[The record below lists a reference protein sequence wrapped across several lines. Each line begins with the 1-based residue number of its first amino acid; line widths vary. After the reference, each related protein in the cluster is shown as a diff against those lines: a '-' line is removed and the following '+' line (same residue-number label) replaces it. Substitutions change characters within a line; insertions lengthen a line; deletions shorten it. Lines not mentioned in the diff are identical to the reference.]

1 MAKGQA
7 AKQEAFAKM
16 LEMFPDSFL
25 YNDNKELRINTTED
39 GNDIQLKV
47 VITCAKTP
55 VSAGEENAIPGA
67 SFPEPK
73 ATTKTKIVGLS
84 ADGAVTEQV
93 LVEATED
100 EKQKISNLM
109 AELGI

>member
-73 ATTKTKIVGLS
+73 ATTKTKVVGLS
-84 ADGAVTEQV
+84 ADGAVAEQV
-93 LVEATED
+93 VEATED

>member
-55 VSAGEENAIPGA
+55 VSEGEENAIPGA

-73 ATTKTKIVGLS
+73 SMTKTKVVGLS
-84 ADGAVTEQV
+84 ADGAATEQV
-93 LVEATED
+93 VEATED

>member
-73 ATTKTKIVGLS
+73 TTTKTKAVGLS
-84 ADGAVTEQV
+84 ADEAVTEQV
-93 LVEATED
+93 VEATED

>member
-25 YNDNKELRINTTED
+25 YNDNKELRINTSED

-55 VSAGEENAIPGA
+55 VSEGEENAIPGA

-73 ATTKTKIVGLS
+73 ATTKTKVVGLS

-93 LVEATED
+93 VEATED

>member
-55 VSAGEENAIPGA
+55 VSEGEENAIPGA

-73 ATTKTKIVGLS
+73 ATTKTKVVGLS
-84 ADGAVTEQV
+84 ADGAVTENV
-93 LVEATED
+93 VEATED